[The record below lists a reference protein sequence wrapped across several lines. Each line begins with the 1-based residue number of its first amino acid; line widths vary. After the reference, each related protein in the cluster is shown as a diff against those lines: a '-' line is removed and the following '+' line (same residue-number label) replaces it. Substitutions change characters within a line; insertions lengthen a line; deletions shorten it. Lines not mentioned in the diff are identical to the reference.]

1 MDAFLFLRILKV
13 GLGVLFRVLLGCF
26 WEALGLTLA
35 TLGGLGRIPGAPF
48 YENSWTLVARRE
60 NLVRA
65 SLCGALCQLQG
76 SFLGTLGSLWGRIGP
91 TLE

>member
-1 MDAFLFLRILKV
+1 VETFIFLKV
-13 GLGVLFRVLLGCF
+13 SRDGLGLFFWVLLGCF
-26 WEALGLTLA
+26 WDALGVTLA

-65 SLCGALCQLQG
+65 SLCGALCQL
-76 SFLGTLGSLWGRIGP
+76 
-91 TLE
+91 